1 MLQSFQRFMNIK
13 RIAWLA
19 FIGEIAL
26 ADCLHGRRMFE
37 VDFTMSILNLSAN
50 EYRTHFNIAQIHRY
64 LPFILLACCDR
75 ALSFKKI

>member
-1 MLQSFQRFMNIK
+1 MNIK
-13 RIAWLA
+13 RSAWLA
-19 FIGEIAL
+19 FIGKIAL
-26 ADCLHGRRMFE
+26 ANCLHGRRMFE

-50 EYRTHFNIAQIHRY
+50 EYRTHFNNIAQIHWH

>member
-1 MLQSFQRFMNIK
+1 MNIK
-13 RIAWLA
+13 RSAWLA
-19 FIGEIAL
+19 LIGKIAL
-26 ADCLHGRRMFE
+26 ANCLHGRRMFE

-50 EYRTHFNIAQIHRY
+50 EYRTHFNNIAQIHWY